1 MSSFLSLETG
11 LETSRP
17 VETYTI
23 TLYSSV
29 YRYTSAP
36 SDITYG
42 GNTYESI
49 PIRRTGI
56 GAGPE
61 NRKTT
66 LTIEVPGSNDFAQL
80 YIGTPPAQKAELRIH
95 RRQRDESPTYATQL
109 EIFTGAIQSVRFPE
123 SGKAELTAQSIEA
136 AVNRII
142 PRYSYMG
149 MCNHTL
155 YSTPCGVN
163 PNSFKYDGTISAI
176 SGQVITVPGAST
188 SGFDFTGGHVVVPS
202 ISGTR
207 LVIAQAGNNLTL
219 LAPYNS
225 TLVGSTIS
233 CFAGCDHL
241 VDSDCAAVFNNVA
254 RFGGFPF
261 VPNRNIFTKGL
272 TQD

>member
-1 MSSFLSLETG
+1 MSSFSSLETG

-17 VETYTI
+17 IETYTI
-23 TLYSSV
+23 TLYTTT

-49 PIRRTGI
+49 AIRRSSI
-56 GAGPE
+56 EVGPE
-61 NRKTT
+61 TRQRT
-66 LTIEVPGSNDFAQL
+66 LTIEIPLTNDFAQL
-80 YIGTPPAQKAELRIH
+80 YIGLPPARKASLVIERL
-95 RRQRDESPTYATQL
+95 QRDESPSFSTKL
-109 EIFTGAIQSVRFPE
+109 EIFTGSIQSVRFPAA
-123 SGKAELTAQSIEA
+123 GVAELIAQSIEG
-136 AVNRII
+136 AVSRII

-155 YSTPCGVN
+155 YSTQCGVN
-163 PNSFKYDGTISAI
+163 PNLFKFESTISAI
-176 SGQVITVPGAST
+176 NTNVITVAGASGA
-188 SGFDFTGGHVVVPS
+188 GFDFMGGHVVVPS

-207 LVIAQAGNNLTL
+207 LVVSQSGNDLTL
-219 LAPYNS
+219 LAAYDS
-225 TLVGSTIS
+225 TLVGSAIT

-241 VDSDCAAVFNNVA
+241 VSSDCANIFNNVA

-272 TQD
+272 TRD